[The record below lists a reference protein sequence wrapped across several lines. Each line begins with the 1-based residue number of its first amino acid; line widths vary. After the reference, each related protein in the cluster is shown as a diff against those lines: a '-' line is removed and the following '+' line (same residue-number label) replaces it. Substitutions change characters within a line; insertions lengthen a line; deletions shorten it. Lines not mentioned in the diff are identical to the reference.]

1 MRTKKATGMAWL
13 TAAALSISTAA
24 TAAEWQV
31 DHLVPG
37 GPFKGIHGLGV
48 GPDGLIYVG
57 SVVGQTLHTVDPR
70 SGKTGVFVP
79 PTAGLADDVE
89 FGPDGTI
96 FWTGFSNGTLD
107 ARSPGS
113 GTRVIASGL
122 PGLNSLSMD
131 AKGRLFATQV
141 FAGDAL
147 WEMDPA
153 GKKPP
158 RLVMKDMGGLNGFDF
173 GPDGRLCGPL
183 WFKKQVVC
191 IDVDTAAIEVVA
203 EGFKVPAAANFDSK
217 GRLHAI
223 DNETGEIFRID
234 TKAHTRERVA
244 VAPTN
249 LDNLAFDPEDR
260 LYVSNMSDNAIY
272 EVPLDG
278 SPVRTVVSS
287 PLSLPGGIALQGDTL
302 YVADTFT
309 LGKIDVR
316 TGEVRDI
323 DRSLLTN
330 GYPSAIAASATRIA
344 SASFESGVVQLRDR
358 ASEHILAVW
367 TGIARP
373 GAIAV
378 IDERH
383 VAVAETGT
391 GRLIA
396 LDATRNDARELIA
409 DGLVQPMGLVRRGA
423 EWFVSESGAGRVS
436 AIKAGGKRRVV
447 IEGLQ
452 RPEGIAFMPDGRL
465 VVAETG
471 TGRVLLVDT
480 DSGARDVIAHGLPF
494 GIADAPGY
502 PPGVVVPTGV
512 AADASG
518 TVYISSDRES
528 SMLRLRAA
536 EAVTH

>member
-1 MRTKKATGMAWL
+1 MRTKKTSGSAWL
-13 TAAALSISTAA
+13 LAAALAISAGA
-24 TAAEWQV
+24 TAADWKV

-57 SVVGQTLHTVDPR
+57 SVIGQALHTVDPR
-70 SGKTGVFVP
+70 TGATAVFVP

-96 FWTGFSNGTLD
+96 FWTGFANGTLN

-122 PGLNSLSMD
+122 PGLNSLAMD

-147 WEMDPA
+147 WEMDPT
-153 GKKPP
+153 GEKPP

-183 WFKKQVVC
+183 WFKQQVVC
-191 IDVDTAAIEVVA
+191 IDVDAARLEVVA
-203 EGFKVPAAANFDSK
+203 EGFKVPAAANFDSQ

-234 TKAHTRERVA
+234 INARTRERVA
-244 VAPTN
+244 MAPTN
-249 LDNLAFDPEDR
+249 LDNLAFDAADR
-260 LYVSNMSDNAIY
+260 LYVTNMSDNAIY

-278 SPVRTVVSS
+278 RPLRTVISS
-287 PLSLPGGIALQGDTL
+287 PLTLPGGIALQGDTL
-302 YVADTFT
+302 YVADHFT
-309 LGKIDVR
+309 MSKVDTKSGTVQ
-316 TGEVRDI
+316 DI

-330 GYPSAIAASATRIA
+330 GYPSTIAASATRIA
-344 SASFESGVVQLRDR
+344 SASVESGVVQLRDR
-358 ASEHILAVW
+358 TSERRLAVW
-367 TGIARP
+367 TGMARP

-383 VAVAETGT
+383 VAVAEIGT
-391 GRLIA
+391 GKLLA
-396 LDATRNDARELIA
+396 LDASRPDAREVLA
-409 DGLVQPMGLVRRGA
+409 EGLEQPMGLVRRGS
-423 EWFVSESGAGRVS
+423 EWFVSESAAGRVS
-436 AIKAGGKRRVV
+436 ALGANGTRRVV
-447 IEGLQ
+447 VEDLQQPEGL
-452 RPEGIAFMPDGRL
+452 AFMPDGRL
-465 VVAETG
+465 VVAEAG

-480 DSGARDVIAHGLPF
+480 PTGERETIARRLPF
-494 GIADAPGY
+494 GIADAPGA
-502 PPGVVVPTGV
+502 PPGIIPTGV
-512 AADASG
+512 AVDGAG
-518 TVYISSDRES
+518 TVFISSDRES
-528 SMLRLRAA
+528 SVLRLRATGKSA
-536 EAVTH
+536 P